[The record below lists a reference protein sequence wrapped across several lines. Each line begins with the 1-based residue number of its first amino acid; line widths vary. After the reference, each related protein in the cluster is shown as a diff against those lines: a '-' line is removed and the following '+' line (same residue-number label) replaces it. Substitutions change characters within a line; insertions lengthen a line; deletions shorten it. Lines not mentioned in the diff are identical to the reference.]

1 MKKWLPLNCINAQ
14 CMVRKLY
21 LFPCFFKFCFKGII
35 FVYSLPKSFTHLR
48 KYKNTMIKSP
58 PNLRIGEAS
67 KLIVQA
73 INFTTEVQKS
83 TRWKIANKARS
94 QAALSPWQ
102 TKWREVLPHPEFG
115 NSNFWKCFWKEIK
128 IHYKRSLRK
137 VLYKCISW
145 FIECTLTFNFSSAII
160 RTWCLPTLR
169 YV

>member
-1 MKKWLPLNCINAQ
+1 
-14 CMVRKLY
+14 MVGKLY

-48 KYKNTMIKSP
+48 KYKNTMVESP

-67 KLIVQA
+67 KPIVQA
-73 INFTTEVQKS
+73 INFTTEVTKS
-83 TRWKIANKARS
+83 TRWKIANKAP
-94 QAALSPWQ
+94 LPGCVIPWQ

-128 IHYKRSLRK
+128 IHHKRSLRK
-137 VLYKCISW
+137 GLYKCISW
-145 FIECTLTFNFSSAII
+145 FIEYTITLKYFSSAII

-169 YV
+169 NI